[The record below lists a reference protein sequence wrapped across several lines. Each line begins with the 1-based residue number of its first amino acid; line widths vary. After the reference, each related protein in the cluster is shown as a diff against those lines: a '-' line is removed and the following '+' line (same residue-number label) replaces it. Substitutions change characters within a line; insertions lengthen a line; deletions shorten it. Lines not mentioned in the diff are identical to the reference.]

1 MAAIELGHAPN
12 PVPHES
18 LTPLCRYRG
27 LNWAALYNKQMDAY
41 IVPECRSADDTSQYD
56 TYADSVEESGPLLN
70 ASKDMELFGQ
80 F

>member
-1 MAAIELGHAPN
+1 
-12 PVPHES
+12 
-18 LTPLCRYRG
+18 
-27 LNWAALYNKQMDAY
+27 MDAY

-70 ASKDMELFGQ
+70 ASKDQELFGQ